1 MITYSKNNCKC
12 NKKLL
17 SGNQPLPHLKNTK
30 LIKMVRRCISK
41 TVELINLL
49 SSEFKNL

>member
-1 MITYSKNNCKC
+1 MYSKNYCKC

-30 LIKMVRRCISK
+30 LIKIIDVFQKLMS
-41 TVELINLL
+41 
-49 SSEFKNL
+49 